1 MITPVG
7 TSSMWSLEN
16 WSVDQSLPA
25 GVTLIHE
32 SPATTSVDGPPIA
45 RRYDRDN
52 GIWRTAEVPVA
63 PTPVP
68 GLVFGVLDGR
78 CVSRSGAMLRG
89 MVWPTGAAWHAA
101 VDIEAHAAFHWPAF
115 ADDPVDTLDSGAWI
129 GQAGDWVFGHCLLD
143 VLPRAV
149 LLHEVLDPEVPFVAS
164 SAMSAAL
171 EGLLELAGIVG
182 RPIVRIPE
190 RESVLIHELYLATPA
205 RQGTSFDAART
216 DVFAGMRANAL
227 KLGEQ
232 SRSEL
237 VHLSRKQLHQ
247 GESNTPRHLVNR
259 ADVDATMA
267 AAGYS
272 IVAPEAMPLADQIR
286 MINRARAVSG
296 EVGSAM
302 HLVMFAEPGT
312 QMTVLRS
319 RLNPNPLDPLCA
331 GIGGA
336 NLNIIEGDPV
346 DRQQASDGQP
356 ARAAWIA
363 SWHLDP
369 AVLGSAMTQLRDL
382 TDKQQSA
389 PIEEQGESSD

>member
-1 MITPVG
+1 
-7 TSSMWSLEN
+7 MWSLEN

-32 SPATTSVDGPPIA
+32 APATTSVGGPPTA

-52 GIWRTAEVPVA
+52 GIWRTAEVPAA
-63 PTPVP
+63 PTTVP
-68 GLVFGVLDGR
+68 GLVFRVVDGR
-78 CVSRSGAMLRG
+78 CVSRSGAMLPG

-101 VDIEAHAAFHWPAF
+101 VDVEAHAAFHWPAF
-115 ADDPVDTLDSGAWI
+115 ADDPIDTLESAAWI

-143 VLPRAV
+143 VLPRAA

-164 SAMSAAL
+164 STMSAAL
-171 EGLLELAGIVG
+171 EGLLEMAGVVG

-190 RESVLIHELYLATPA
+190 RGNVLIHELYVATPA

-216 DVFAGMRANAL
+216 DVFADMRTNAL
-227 KLGEQ
+227 NQGEQ
-232 SRSEL
+232 SRGGL

-272 IVAPEAMPLADQIR
+272 IVSPEAMPLADQIQ
-286 MINRARAVSG
+286 MIQRARAVSG

-319 RLNPNPLDPLCA
+319 PLNPNPLDPLCA

-336 NLNIIEGDPV
+336 NLNIIEGDPL
-346 DRQQASDGQP
+346 DARRSAYEQP
-356 ARAAWIA
+356 AGARWITD
-363 SWHLDP
+363 WHLDA
-369 AVLGSAMTQLRDL
+369 AVLASAMTRLREL
-382 TDKQQSA
+382 TDKQHSA
-389 PIEEQGESSD
+389 SAEAQGEASD